1 MRMLLLAGA
10 AAMFAVAAPA
20 TAQPGK
26 GHGNH
31 GDHAAKSMKSEHG
44 PKAMK
49 SHYSAKGRYGA
60 WGNSCPP
67 GLARKNNGCSP
78 PGQLKKRFDVGQR
91 WTGTSGYRWDYAQ
104 VPMTWRQQY
113 DLDQANRYYYRDG
126 YLYSVDPRTRLVED
140 VIRAI
145 L

>member
-10 AAMFAVAAPA
+10 AAMFAVTPAA
-20 TAQPGK
+20 AQPGK

-31 GDHAAKSMKSEHG
+31 ANNSKHASMKAQH
-44 PKAMK
+44 
-49 SHYSAKGRYGA
+49 SAKGRYGA

-67 GLARKNNGCSP
+67 GLAKKNNGCNP
-78 PGQLKKRFDVGQR
+78 PGQMRKRYDVGQR
-91 WTGTSGYRWDYAQ
+91 WTGTSGYRWNYSQ
-104 VPMTWRQQY
+104 VPLTWRQQY

>member
-10 AAMFAVAAPA
+10 AAMFAVTPAA
-20 TAQPGK
+20 AQPGK

-31 GDHAAKSMKSEHG
+31 GNQAKSMKHG
-44 PKAMK
+44 AKAMK
-49 SHYSAKGRYGA
+49 SQHSAKGRYGA

-67 GLARKNNGCSP
+67 GLAKKNNGCNP
-78 PGQLKKRFDVGQR
+78 PGQMKKRFDIGQR
-91 WTGTSGYRWDYAQ
+91 WTGTSGYRWNYSQ
-104 VPMTWRQQY
+104 VPLTWRDQY

-126 YLYSVDPRTRLVED
+126 YLYSVDPRTRLVEQ

>member
-20 TAQPGK
+20 AAQPGK

-31 GDHAAKSMKSEHG
+31 GNNHPSMKSKHNTV
-44 PKAMK
+44 
-49 SHYSAKGRYGA
+49 HGRYGA

-67 GLARKNNGCSP
+67 GLAKKNNGCLP
-78 PGQLKKRFDVGQR
+78 PGQARKRYNIGQR
-91 WTGTSGYRWDYAQ
+91 WSGNTGYRWNWSQ
-104 VPMTWRQQY
+104 VPYDWRNRY
-113 DLDQANRYYYRDG
+113 DLDANDRYYYRDG
-126 YLYSVDPRTRLVED
+126 YLYSVDPRTMLVEQ